1 MAAPPQ
7 LFRGHGEV
15 AAGKVIIGLNVAVWL
30 VMTLLSAEPYQAA
43 GPVFEHGALFGP
55 YVAQG
60 EWWRLVTGAF
70 LHSGVMHLGFNMLLL
85 WFLAQEM
92 EPVLGPWRFTLIY
105 AVSLAGGALGVML
118 LSPNQPTVGASG
130 AVFGLMGALVVLQV
144 RARQN
149 PWRSGILGLV
159 LVNVLFTF
167 AVPGISVG
175 GHLGGLLTGAVTGA
189 VVPFRRAPEQGDALR
204 HVVLAGLGVLC
215 LVAAVLAARAAVPDL
230 VPTFQA

>member
-1 MAAPPQ
+1 MTASRQ
-7 LFRGHGEV
+7 LFRGHDEVV
-15 AAGKVIIGLNVAVWL
+15 AAKVIIGANVAVWL
-30 VMTLLSAEPYQAA
+30 VMTLLSGEPYQAA
-43 GPVFEHGALFGP
+43 GPVFERGALFGP
-55 YVAQG
+55 LVAQG

-92 EPVLGPWRFTLIY
+92 EPVLGPWRFTLLY

-118 LSPNQPTVGASG
+118 LSPDQPTVGASG

-159 LVNVLFTF
+159 LVNLLFTF

-175 GHLGGLLTGAVTGA
+175 GHLGGLVVGAVTGA
-189 VVPFRRAPEQGDALR
+189 VVPFRRVPEQGDALR
-204 HVVLAGLGVLC
+204 HTVLVGLGLLC
-215 LVAAVLAARAAVPDL
+215 LAAAVLAARAALPTL
-230 VPTFQA
+230 VPTVRA

>member
-1 MAAPPQ
+1 MTTSRQ
-7 LFRGHGEV
+7 LFRGHDEV
-15 AAGKVIIGLNVAVWL
+15 LAAKVLIGANVAVWL
-30 VMTLLSAEPYQAA
+30 VMTLLSGEPYQAA
-43 GPVFEHGALFGP
+43 GPVFERGALFGP
-55 YVAQG
+55 LVAQG

-92 EPVLGPWRFTLIY
+92 EPVLGPWRFTLLY
-105 AVSLAGGALGVML
+105 GVSLAGGALGVML
-118 LSPNQPTVGASG
+118 LSPAQPTVGASG

-159 LVNVLFTF
+159 LVNLLFTF

-175 GHLGGLLTGAVTGA
+175 GHLGGLVVGAAAGA
-189 VVPFRRAPEQGDALR
+189 VVPFRRVPEQGDALR
-204 HVVLAGLGVLC
+204 HVVLVGLGVLC
-215 LVAAVLAARAAVPDL
+215 LAAAVLAARAALPPL
-230 VPTFQA
+230 VPVVRA

>member
-1 MAAPPQ
+1 VTATQQ

-43 GPVFEHGALFGP
+43 GPVFQHGALFGP
-55 YVAQG
+55 YVAEG

-105 AVSLAGGALGVML
+105 SVSLAGGALGVML

-130 AVFGLMGALVVLQV
+130 AVSAVMSESVSAAVSLVVSESVSALVSESVSAAV
-144 RARQN
+144 SAAVSAVPAASDSEPPISARSV
-149 PWRSGILGLV
+149 PRSGV
-159 LVNVLFTF
+159 ST
-167 AVPGISVG
+167 PS
-175 GHLGGLLTGAVTGA
+175 
-189 VVPFRRAPEQGDALR
+189 
-204 HVVLAGLGVLC
+204 
-215 LVAAVLAARAAVPDL
+215 AAVQAASRSAARSGAERFMVGRPWAWRV
-230 VPTFQA
+230 

>member
-1 MAAPPQ
+1 MTASRQ
-7 LFRGHGEV
+7 LFRGHDEVV
-15 AAGKVIIGLNVAVWL
+15 AAKVIIGANVAVWL
-30 VMTLLSAEPYQAA
+30 LMTVMSGEPYQAA
-43 GPVFEHGALFGP
+43 GPVFERGALFGP
-55 YVAQG
+55 LVAQG

-92 EPVLGPWRFTLIY
+92 EPVLGPWRFTLLY

-118 LSPNQPTVGASG
+118 LSPDQPTVGASG

-159 LVNVLFTF
+159 LVNLLFTF

-175 GHLGGLLTGAVTGA
+175 GHVGGLVVGAVTGA
-189 VVPFRRAPEQGDALR
+189 VVPFRRVPEQGDALR
-204 HVVLAGLGVLC
+204 HTVLVGLGVLC
-215 LVAAVLAARAAVPDL
+215 LVAAVLAASAALPPV
-230 VPTFQA
+230 VPTVRA

>member
-1 MAAPPQ
+1 VTATQQ

-43 GPVFEHGALFGP
+43 GPVFQHGALFGP
-55 YVAQG
+55 YVAEG

-92 EPVLGPWRFTLIY
+92 EPVLGPWRFTLVY
-105 AVSLAGGALGVML
+105 SVSLAGGALGVML

-144 RARQN
+144 RAKQN

-175 GHLGGLLTGAVTGA
+175 GHLGGLLVGAVTGA
-189 VVPFRRAPEQGDALR
+189 VVPFRRVPEQGDALR

-215 LVAAVLAARAAVPDL
+215 LVAAVLAARAALPDL
-230 VPTFQA
+230 VPTVRA